1 MLLPTPQT
9 LEPAQEPDT
18 AAFIDIK
25 NNHTLLSYFQ
35 NLQRHF
41 MVANNFG
48 LALDD
53 EDRPDTKTA
62 PAYLRNLFVP
72 PHLGERHYDPE
83 QLINLEMQGQNQ
95 NWLDAVEVLKQ
106 NPRMFLLGDPGA
118 GKSTLLSWLMLAFS
132 YSGENLTKMQL
143 GERVPFLLVLRDLP
157 LSQVRDW
164 DTLWQVFLNKHLDH
178 LAAPLQEQTALISQ
192 LFESGQAFLLI
203 DGLDEVT
210 EEKSRTYLGKAVL
223 DGINRFPRCVFMMT
237 SRLLGFDQLEW
248 FGQKVK
254 RYVPANID
262 SAIEIQNTQIQLD
275 ATEAEMLLKALELN
289 EKAFPE
295 KKLQYFAK
303 TIHVRNSHF
312 FELPVFYLAPFDL
325 PQTRQFIE
333 NWYRQYLSAD
343 HALPQRMNDLQKR
356 IEANDG
362 LGRLARIPVLLNM
375 ICFIHSRRGRLP
387 DGRAELY
394 QRIAETYLT
403 GLDRARGLKFLGR
416 EFNYDYLDLSE
427 WLGKLALQLQD
438 KRGEDDQALL
448 IEKPDI
454 EMLLREELQSRG
466 MPSSQIS
473 EEIDFVLRYLAERSG
488 LFIPRG
494 FNEQGVEQYGF
505 THLSFL
511 EYFAAYALKQ
521 EAQIDSD
528 CLVCRRETTR
538 LPRWHECW
546 ALFFEQIE
554 HGRLVEKYLQLLFP
568 TTSNEDTTSRSNT
581 ASNDRELVAKLLCAK
596 IVMDSA
602 VRLGFQVRQALLN
615 SLWIFYLTNP
625 NYMFFDMDDDYQM
638 LCDLLWTHRFDS
650 KNVFIQQVQQ
660 SKISVLCLSGETIAD
675 LSLLFN
681 LEIASIILS
690 NSNSNCDWTH
700 INALSL
706 KSLSLNNIAVPDLND
721 LLPLVNLNTLS
732 LENLSVKDLTPLKTL
747 KHLTQL
753 SLTSCTELDF
763 SSLAKLSQL
772 KGLNISGQSID
783 DLSPVAK
790 LKRLENLSFFNAS
803 IGSFVTL
810 EKSKKLKQLLLFHIQ
825 DADWSSLATLTDLK
839 SLSVYYIPQEAFNQW
854 PPMKNLEHLDITF
867 SKITDITPLA
877 GFFNLKSLNLVQTQI
892 TDITPLKHLK
902 KLKYL
907 SLPAENIKG
916 VELFDKN
923 ILEFPEPEL
932 DGSENT
938 GSLP

>member
-1 MLLPTPQT
+1 MLLPTSQT
-9 LEPAQEPDT
+9 LELAQEPDT
-18 AAFIDIK
+18 GAFIDIK
-25 NNHTLLSYFQ
+25 NNHVLLSYFQ

-83 QLINLEMQGQNQ
+83 QLINLEMQGQKQ
-95 NWLDAVEVLKQ
+95 HWLDAVEVLKK

-178 LAAPLQEQTALISQ
+178 LAAPLQEQTALISR

-254 RYVPANID
+254 RYVPAYID

-275 ATEAEMLLKALELN
+275 ATEADMLLKALELT
-289 EKAFPE
+289 EKALPE

-454 EMLLREELQSRG
+454 ETLLKEELQSRG
-466 MPSSQIS
+466 MPASQIS

-494 FNEQGVEQYGF
+494 FNEQSVEQYGF

-521 EAQIDSD
+521 EAQVDSG
-528 CLVCRRETTR
+528 CLESRRETTR
-538 LPRWHECW
+538 IPSWHECW

-568 TTSNEDTTSRSNT
+568 NTNSEATTSESNPEPNEQ
-581 ASNDRELVAKLLCAK
+581 ELVAKLLCAK

-602 VRLGFQVRQALLN
+602 VRLGFQVRQRALN
-615 SLWIFYLTNP
+615 SLWTFYLTKPIYLFRDND
-625 NYMFFDMDDDYQM
+625 NYPA
-638 LCDLLWTHRFDS
+638 LCDVLWSDRFDS
-650 KNVFIQQVQQ
+650 KNVFIHQARQ
-660 SKISVLCLSGETIAD
+660 SKVNNLELSGEAVGD
-675 LSLLFN
+675 LAPLVNF
-681 LEIASIILS
+681 EFTSIDLS
-690 NSNSNCDWTH
+690 NSNSNCDWSH
-700 INALSL
+700 INARALERLRLKKVAISDLTDLQSYTNLNYLALDQLTVKDLSPLKVL
-706 KSLSLNNIAVPDLND
+706 KSLYHLHISNCPELDIS
-721 LLPLVNLNTLS
+721 S
-732 LENLSVKDLTPLKTL
+732 LEKLNQLT
-747 KHLTQL
+747 
-753 SLTSCTELDF
+753 SLTIKNQSITDF
-763 SSLAKLSQL
+763 SSLGKLQKLESL
-772 KGLNISGQSID
+772 FLLSVPID
-783 DLSPVAK
+783 
-790 LKRLENLSFFNAS
+790 SFYPL
-803 IGSFVTL
+803 GVC
-810 EKSKKLKQLLLFHIQ
+810 KKLHQLLLLNAGVSHW
-825 DADWSSLATLTDLK
+825 D
-839 SLSVYYIPQEAFNQW
+839 SLSELSALRNLDVYILSQNELDQW
-854 PPMKNLEHLDITF
+854 SPLRNLDELSIN
-867 SKITDITPLA
+867 SAKITDITPLM
-877 GFFNLKSLNLVQTQI
+877 GFVNLTRLDLSETQI
-892 TDITPLKHLK
+892 TDITPLKSLK
-902 KLKYL
+902 KLTRL
-907 SLPAENIKG
+907 RLPSTNIKG
-916 VELFDKN
+916 IELFDKN
-923 ILEFPEPEL
+923 ILKFPKSKL
-932 DGSENT
+932 NDSENT
-938 GSLP
+938 GSLQ

>member
-1 MLLPTPQT
+1 MLLSTSQT
-9 LEPAQEPDT
+9 LTPIQEPDT
-18 AAFIDIK
+18 GAFIDIK
-25 NNHTLLSYFQ
+25 NNHALLSYFQ

-83 QLINLEMQGQNQ
+83 QLINMEVQGQNQ
-95 NWLDAVEVLKQ
+95 HWLDAVEVLKQ

-178 LAAPLQEQTALISQ
+178 LAAPLQEQVALISQ

-254 RYVPANID
+254 RYVPAYID

-275 ATEAEMLLKALELN
+275 ATEADMLLKAFELT
-289 EKAFPE
+289 KKTIPE

-303 TIHVRNSHF
+303 TIHVRNTHF

-325 PQTRQFIE
+325 PQTRLFIE

-343 HALPQRMNDLQKR
+343 HALPQRINDLQKR

-454 EMLLREELQSRG
+454 ETLLKEELQSRG
-466 MPSSQIS
+466 MPASQIP

-494 FNEQGVEQYGF
+494 FNQQGVEQYGF

-521 EAQIDSD
+521 EAQVDSD
-528 CLVCRRETTR
+528 CLVYRRETTQ

-554 HGRLVEKYLQLLFP
+554 HSRLTDKYLELLFP
-568 TTSNEDTTSRSNT
+568 NT
-581 ASNDRELVAKLLCAK
+581 NHEKFPTGLLSSLTRQPNLIAQLLCAK

-602 VRLGFQVRQALLN
+602 VRLGFQVRQKMLIN
-615 SLWIFYLTNP
+615 LWAFYLTQNQ
-625 NYMFFDMDDDYQM
+625 YRFVESDDYQY
-638 LCDLLWTHRFDS
+638 LCELLWSDRFDS
-650 KNVFIQQVQQ
+650 RNVFSHLVHQA
-660 SKISVLCLSGETIAD
+660 KISELSLSGEAIGDLKPVENLLIESLDLYNSNLSGDWLHINVSTLKNLKLKNIDISDLTVLDRFEALNRLTLEKLSIKD
-675 LSLLFN
+675 LSPLK
-681 LEIASIILS
+681 
-690 NSNSNCDWTH
+690 
-700 INALSL
+700 ALKPL
-706 KSLSLNNIAVPDLND
+706 TSLSLSNCPNIDLASLTKLTKIKKLYILEQSID
-721 LLPLVNLNTLS
+721 DASPLA
-732 LENLSVKDLTPLKTL
+732 KL
-747 KHLTQL
+747 KHLEQL
-753 SLTSCTELDF
+753 FLLSMSIDSFAALGNCQKLKQLILVNVKTPDWT
-763 SSLAKLSQL
+763 SLAKLENL
-772 KGLNISGQSID
+772 KILTTHLLYQDVLNNWPTLENINCLYISSSNITDVTPLAGFINLVDLDISGTKVNDI
-783 DLSPVAK
+783 SP
-790 LKRLENLSFFNAS
+790 LKSL
-803 IGSFVTL
+803 
-810 EKSKKLKQLLLFHIQ
+810 KKLKQLFLP
-825 DADWSSLATLTDLK
+825 S
-839 SLSVYYIPQEAFNQW
+839 E
-854 PPMKNLEHLDITF
+854 DING
-867 SKITDITPLA
+867 I
-877 GFFNLKSLNLVQTQI
+877 
-892 TDITPLKHLK
+892 
-902 KLKYL
+902 
-907 SLPAENIKG
+907 
-916 VELFDKN
+916 ELFDKKILKYRN
-923 ILEFPEPEL
+923 IEFN
-932 DGSENT
+932 DSEEVE
-938 GSLP
+938 SLN